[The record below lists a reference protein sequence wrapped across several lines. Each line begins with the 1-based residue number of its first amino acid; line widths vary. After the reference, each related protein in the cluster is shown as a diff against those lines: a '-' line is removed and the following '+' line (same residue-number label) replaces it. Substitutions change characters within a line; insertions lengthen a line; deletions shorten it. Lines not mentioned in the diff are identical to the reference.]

1 MIIRADGRK
10 QDAFIPE
17 DGWVKSN
24 LLLSYLCDEG
34 EYYDMYEEIG
44 ESAAVSDIEKQ
55 KNHIIHV
62 ETETFKNYI
71 KKTKERNKIKDDGI
85 PNDQFKNTEN
95 IDEYS
100 PYLMLV

>member
-10 QDAFIPE
+10 QEAFIPE

-24 LLLSYLCDEG
+24 LLLSYLYDEG

-44 ESAAVSDIEKQ
+44 ESAAVSDVEKQ
-55 KNHIIHV
+55 KNNILHV
-62 ETETFKNYI
+62 ETEAFKNYM
-71 KKTKERNKIKDDGI
+71 KKTKERNKTNDDDI
-85 PNDQFKNTEN
+85 PDNQFNNTEN